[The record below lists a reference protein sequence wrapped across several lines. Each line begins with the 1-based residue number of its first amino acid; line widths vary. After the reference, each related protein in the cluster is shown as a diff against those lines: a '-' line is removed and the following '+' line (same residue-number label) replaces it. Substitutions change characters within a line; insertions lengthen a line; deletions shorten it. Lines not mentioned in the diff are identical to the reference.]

1 MKAQVLFVAPFKK
14 LADDARLVIEEK
26 FAVEKIYLRLLKPI

>member
-26 FAVEKIYLRLLKPI
+26 FADRKDLFKYQNYQ